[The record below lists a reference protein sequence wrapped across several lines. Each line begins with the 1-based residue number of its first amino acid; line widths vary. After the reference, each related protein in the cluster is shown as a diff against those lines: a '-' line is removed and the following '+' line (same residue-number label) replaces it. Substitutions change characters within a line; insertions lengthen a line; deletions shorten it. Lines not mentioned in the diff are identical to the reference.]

1 MERSLSSSL
10 RERDKEREQHKK
22 DEAVQL
28 FNALLVDLVS
38 ITTTVIDILYAGLPV
53 FLHFLKMVSPCLEY
67 ARPKWN
73 SPSLKFAQ

>member
-38 ITTTVIDILYAGLPV
+38 ITTTVIDILYTGLPV
-53 FLHFLKMVSPCLEY
+53 FLHF
-67 ARPKWN
+67 
-73 SPSLKFAQ
+73 FT